1 MTIIS
6 FWFSKHGKYA
16 PAPKMEDE
24 SVVKQWVIRLCIL
37 AILCIFLSVRKFMLV
52 SLQLLL
58 MQIYFIIEND
68 KIFVPNM
75 KVDA

>member
-16 PAPKMEDE
+16 PVPKMEDE
-24 SVVKQWVIRLCIL
+24 SVAKQWVIRLRIL